1 MAYNWDDAEDV
12 DVPEGGSFISFGN
25 KVGQHVTGAVID
37 YREDGATNL
46 KGNPCPLVI
55 VRLTEKAASIN
66 KDGDRTDYDAG
77 ETVNVSC
84 GPAGLDRAVRAAQLK
99 RGDLTK
105 ISLVELIPV
114 TKGKF
119 KKFGIKVA
127 RGRGLDLIK
136 DINPPSADVEEV
148 TGDGGFDDDEPPF

>member
-1 MAYNWDDAEDV
+1 MADWEDV

-55 VRLTEKAASIN
+55 IRLTERAASIN

-77 ETVNVSC
+77 ETVNVSA
-84 GPAGLDRAVRAAQLK
+84 GPAGLDRAVRAAKLK

-105 ISLVELIPV
+105 ITLAELIPV
-114 TKGKF
+114 AKGKF
-119 KKFGIKVA
+119 KKFAIKVA
-127 RGRGLDLIK
+127 RGGGLDLIK
-136 DINPPSADVEEV
+136 DIAPPASADVEEV
-148 TGDGGFDDDEPPF
+148 QGEGGFDDDEPPF